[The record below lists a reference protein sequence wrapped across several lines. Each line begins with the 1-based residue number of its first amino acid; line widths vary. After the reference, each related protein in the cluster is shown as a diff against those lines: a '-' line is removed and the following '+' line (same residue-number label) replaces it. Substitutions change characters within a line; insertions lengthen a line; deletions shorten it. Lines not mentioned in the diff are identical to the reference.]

1 MYQDYKTFNS
11 YSYSKD
17 LDGCLKSH
25 MTYSCSYYH
34 KVFLKLRNKHAPIK
48 KKILLL
54 NNNLFK
60 ALRKVIM
67 QRPKLRKIY
76 SK

>member
-17 LDGCLKSH
+17 RDGCLKSH
-25 MTYSCSYYH
+25 LTYSCSYYH

-48 KKILLL
+48 KKILLF

-60 ALRKVIM
+60 ALRKAVM
-67 QRPKLRKIY
+67 QRPL
-76 SK
+76 